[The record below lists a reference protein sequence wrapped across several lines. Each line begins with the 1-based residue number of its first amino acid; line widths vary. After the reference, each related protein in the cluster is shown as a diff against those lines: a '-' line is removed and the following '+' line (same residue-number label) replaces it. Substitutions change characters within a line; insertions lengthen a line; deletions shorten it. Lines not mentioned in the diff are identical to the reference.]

1 MKHAAIAALLVL
13 ALPAAALAQ
22 GSGLLGKHDTDKPVE
37 IEANKSEYD
46 DKAKTVTYSGNVIV
60 TQGAIRLR
68 ADTLKSE
75 QTNNRILANGK
86 VVVTSPTSGT
96 VTGNNGIYDLTRK
109 IVTLSGNVVLNKPGQ
124 MTMKGSLLTVNM
136 VTGQAQLGAAP
147 VAGTANTAPAPG
159 LPGGRVQGVF
169 IPKSGGQ

>member
-22 GSGLLGKHDTDKPVE
+22 GILGKHDTDKPVN
-37 IEANKSEYD
+37 IEADKSEYD
-46 DKAKTVTYSGNVIV
+46 DKAKTITYSGRVKV
-60 TQGAIRLR
+60 VQGAIHLG
-68 ADTLKSE
+68 ADKLTADQNSNK
-75 QTNNRILANGK
+75 IHANGK

-109 IVTLSGNVVLNKPGQ
+109 IVTLSGDVVLNKPGQ
-124 MTMKGSLLTVNM
+124 ATMKGSLLTVNM

-147 VAGTANTAPAPG
+147 VAGTANTAPARG
-159 LPGGRVQGVF
+159 MPGGRVQGVF
-169 IPKSGGQ
+169 IPKSSSQ